1 MTEKE
6 KIIEMLTKN
15 ILVEMAI
22 PRSEFRDNLKNAYPI
37 VIKHLILIITQPNN
51 QELNHWKGEIYGNFS
66 RFEKLK
72 YSKKYPTKQDFMDC
86 GMETC
91 YEHIMDQL
99 DSYIIEVYSRELKK
113 DVFKISDIN
122 MNINVE
128 KLKQLIIE
136 YFEWCIDNMNNKT
149 GLIDK
154 LSAYNKMD
162 DLINLYNKEI

>member
-1 MTEKE
+1 
-6 KIIEMLTKN
+6 
-15 ILVEMAI
+15 
-22 PRSEFRDNLKNAYPI
+22 
-37 VIKHLILIITQPNN
+37 
-51 QELNHWKGEIYGNFS
+51 
-66 RFEKLK
+66 
-72 YSKKYPTKQDFMDC
+72 MDC

-122 MNINVE
+122 LDINVE